1 MLRGVR
7 PSSQNLLWHGFL
19 TPEGSEGVPTNLRI
33 LHDMIAR
40 LQENKIRKREVSIS
54 TYTIRY
60 DQPQTSFSRAPPPRE
75 VYRISPGQL
84 LCQTL
89 LTRAPGNHL
98 GTLHRK
104 IAPSDLFLLP
114 FSHKTFLAGYFLY
127 KVPKWFPWAR
137 VSRVWH
143 KSCPGLIL

>member
-1 MLRGVR
+1 MDAPVPYGHSKCFATR
-7 PSSQNLLWHGFL
+7 PYLMSTYCGKYVSECLHPRLQNVLWDVLL
-19 TPEGSEGVPTNLRI
+19 TPEGSDRVPTHPRV
-33 LHDMIAR
+33 LHDMIAL

-60 DQPQTSFSRAPPPRE
+60 DQPQTSFLRAPPPRE

-98 GTLHRK
+98 GTLHRNNHSK
-104 IAPSDLFLLP
+104 NALCENGS
-114 FSHKTFLAGYFLY
+114 T
-127 KVPKWFPWAR
+127 
-137 VSRVWH
+137 
-143 KSCPGLIL
+143 